1 MGYAIADCITG
12 RPIREGDRVVAYLM
26 TEARDEQ
33 NITYL
38 IGDTADRYKLASL
51 PIEGKWDGFHVQPDD
66 ASSIAVRSAI
76 YAAASKVDTLDALQE
91 LLYTN
96 SIQDIPAEQW
106 PWMKDSAQTP
116 PPVKMNF
123 SLFVT
128 TPESLELM
136 FSEPSVARRF
146 PLDIEEERKLVEPL
160 LEKLQPY
167 IEAMDSP
174 DREIRMNAFQ
184 GLEVYGYAVFFSTQ
198 DIDPEDAKVPYA
210 CKRTL
215 RTHDG
220 IISNRLHKFLG
231 ENELAGHKA
240 INKLGATGTL
250 PPDYDQVF
258 KGLHSLKLMTES
270 MRWLDIAIQPAAKRS
285 LGVRSLDRVGLLRAM
300 LVKEM
305 GAYIEGIDGY
315 KEPEEALQLVDS
327 ILNPLKADL
336 AKLVKAR
343 NVLSRNVQDDLE
355 P

>member
-33 NITYL
+33 SITYL
-38 IGDTADRYKLASL
+38 IGDTADRYRLASL

-66 ASSIAVRSAI
+66 AGSIAVKSAI
-76 YAAASKVDTLDALQE
+76 YAADSTVDTLEALQE
-91 LLYTN
+91 LLYTH
-96 SIQDIPAEQW
+96 SIQDIPAEKW
-106 PWMKDSAQTP
+106 PWMKDSQP
-116 PPVKMNF
+116 LPPVKMNF

-128 TPESLELM
+128 TPESLEVM

-146 PLDIEEERKLVEPL
+146 PGDIEEQRKLVEPL
-160 LEKLQPY
+160 LQKLQPHL
-167 IEAMDSP
+167 EAMDSP
-174 DREIRMNAFQ
+174 DRETRMNAFQ
-184 GLEVYGYAVFFSTQ
+184 GVEVYGYAVFFSTQ

-215 RTHDG
+215 RTHEG
-220 IISNRLHKFLG
+220 IISRRLTKFLN
-231 ENELAGHKA
+231 EHELAGHNA
-240 INKLGATGTL
+240 INKLGATGSL

-258 KGLHSLKLMTES
+258 NGLHRLKQMTES

-305 GAYIEGIDGY
+305 GEYIEEIQGY
-315 KEPEEALQLVDS
+315 VDPDDALALVDS
-327 ILNPLKADL
+327 ILSPLKKDL
-336 AKLVKAR
+336 GKLVKAR
-343 NVLSRNVQDDLE
+343 NDLRRDIQDEFE